1 MDFLTT
7 EEKALMVSDFA
18 DIITDPSIG
27 GTINYRRYS
36 NRADFDPTTG
46 ELASG
51 FVNNWIYAIRAPV
64 SEKQLQLS
72 NGQYQTGDIRYMI
85 KYTDITAPSKDDRI
99 VDEEKTMYA
108 IDILTDPLRIFH
120 SVITRNVRGK

>member
-7 EEKALMVSDFA
+7 EEKALMISDFA
-18 DIITDPSIG
+18 DIVSDPSIG
-27 GTINYRRYS
+27 GTINYRTYT

-46 ELASG
+46 ELSTG
-51 FVNNWIYAIRAPV
+51 FANHWIYAIRAPV

-72 NGQYQTGDIRYMI
+72 NGQYQTGDVRYMI
-85 KYTDITAPSKDDRI
+85 QYANITAPSKDDR
-99 VDEEKTMYA
+99 VGDDSKTMYV

-120 SVITRNVRGK
+120 SVI

>member
-7 EEKALMVSDFA
+7 EEKALMVSDFS

-27 GTINYRRYS
+27 GTINYKRYA
-36 NRADFDPTTG
+36 NRKDFDVTTG
-46 ELASG
+46 ELETG
-51 FVNNWIYAIRAPV
+51 FTNNWIYAIRAPV

-99 VDEEKTMYA
+99 VDEGKTMYA

-120 SVITRNVRGK
+120 SVICRNVRGK